1 MRMLVLAA
9 AVVVAGH
16 PAFGHDW
23 PQWGGL
29 SPGRNVYSPA
39 KGLPERFDPGKF
51 KRGTDEVDLS
61 TTRNI
66 KWVAKLGSQSYGNPT
81 VAGGRVFVGTN
92 NDVPRDP
99 RHQGDRSIL
108 LCLDEKTGE
117 LLWQLVVPK
126 LKAGSVNDWERLG
139 ILSSP
144 TVEGDR
150 LCLVTS
156 RAEVLCLDVAGMANG
171 NDGPFKDEA
180 QYVVQ
185 DTDMPPVEP
194 GPKDADIIWR
204 YDMIDELG
212 VFPHNASDCSPL
224 LFGGLL
230 YVCTGNGQD
239 WTHANVPFPF
249 APSLIALDAKTGR
262 LAGEDDAQIGPRVF
276 HGQWSSPSA
285 GVVNG
290 RALVFFGAGDGV
302 LYAFDAKPAA
312 ENGTNYLKKVWWF
325 DCVPPECKVKNGER
339 IKYPAPE
346 GPSEIVATPVFI
358 NNHVYIALGQDPE
371 HGDGVGR
378 LVCVDATQSGDVT
391 KSAAVWSCKDI
402 HRSLSTV
409 GLDPESGLLFS
420 ADFAGFVYCLEAD
433 TGKLNW
439 THDMKA
445 NVWGSTLVADG
456 KVYAVDEDGDLAI
469 LAARREKKLLSEA
482 NLGAPAHST
491 PVVANGVIY
500 AATASHLYAIH
511 NAELQAK

>member
-1 MRMLVLAA
+1 MLVLIAA
-9 AVVVAGH
+9 LLLAGH
-16 PAFGHDW
+16 PAFAHDW

-29 SPGRNVYSPA
+29 SPGRNMYSPA

-51 KRGTDEVDLS
+51 RPRTEEVDLA
-61 TTRNI
+61 TTKNV
-66 KWVAKLGSQSYGNPT
+66 KWIAKLGSQSYGNPT

-99 RHQGDRSIL
+99 RHRGDRSIL

-117 LLWQLVVPK
+117 LQWQLVAPK
-126 LKAGSVNDWERLG
+126 LKAGRANDWERLG
-139 ILSSP
+139 MISSP
-144 TVEGDR
+144 AVAGDR
-150 LCLVTS
+150 LYLVTS

-185 DTDMPPVEP
+185 DTDQPPVEP

-212 VFPHNASDCSPL
+212 AFPHNASDCSPL
-224 LFGGLL
+224 LFAGRL

-239 WTHANVPFPF
+239 WTHLNVPFPF
-249 APSLIALDAKTGR
+249 APSLIALDPKTGT

-276 HGQWSSPSA
+276 HGQWGSPSA

-290 RALVFFGAGDGV
+290 RPLVFFGAGDGV

-312 ENGTNYLKKVWWF
+312 ENGANYLKKVWWF
-325 DCVPPECKVKNGER
+325 DCVPPEYKVKDGEP

-346 GPSEIVATPVFI
+346 GPSEIVATPVFFS
-358 NNHVYIALGQDPE
+358 NRVYVALGQDPE

-378 LVCVDATQSGDVT
+378 LVCVDATKSGDVT
-391 KSAAVWSCKDI
+391 TSAAVWSCKDI

-409 GLDPESGLLFS
+409 GIDPDSGLLFT

-456 KVYAVDEDGDLAI
+456 KLYVVDEDGDLAI

-491 PVVANGVIY
+491 PIVANGVIY

-511 NAELQAK
+511 NAAQQAK